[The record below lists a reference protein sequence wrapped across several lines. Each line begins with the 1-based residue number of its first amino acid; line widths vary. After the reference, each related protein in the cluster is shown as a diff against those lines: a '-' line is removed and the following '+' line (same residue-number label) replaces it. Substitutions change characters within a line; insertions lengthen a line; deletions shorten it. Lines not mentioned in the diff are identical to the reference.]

1 MRVYTRILSCG
12 IRVPTRIFKHL
23 CWSEAIESSSP
34 TKALTPVRQKRGQ
47 QRVESLLAAAESV
60 FADIGYDRATTNLIA
75 KRAAASPGTL
85 YQFFRNKQRMAEA
98 IAKRY
103 VEQIER
109 TERQLIRH
117 TGHDSVDQ
125 VIDRVIDTYLEGLR
139 LAPAYGALLET
150 AGISQQVSALRV
162 LLVDT
167 SIRRIAKILGEWVPN
182 VSKKDLSFHAEI
194 CVLIFRG
201 MLPILQSKN
210 PRQRVRASEEV
221 KQVISRYLA
230 PILAATPSR
239 KKP

>member
-1 MRVYTRILSCG
+1 MRVYTRILNFR

-23 CWSEAIESSSP
+23 GRSETIKSYSP
-34 TKALTPVRQKRGQ
+34 TKEPAPIRQKRGR
-47 QRVESLLAAAESV
+47 QRIESLLAAAESV
-60 FADIGYDRATTNLIA
+60 FADVGYDHATTNLIA

-103 VEQIER
+103 VEQIEQ

-125 VIDRVIDTYLEGLR
+125 VIDHVIDAYLEGLR

-150 AGISQQVSALRV
+150 AGISQQVSAVRA

-182 VSKKDLSFHAEI
+182 MSQKDLSFHAEI
-194 CVLIFRG
+194 CVHIFRG

-210 PRQRVRASEEV
+210 QRRRVRAAKEV
-221 KQVISRYLA
+221 KQVIRRYLT
-230 PILAATPSR
+230 PIVAATPSP

>member
-1 MRVYTRILSCG
+1 
-12 IRVPTRIFKHL
+12 L
-23 CWSEAIESSSP
+23 CWSEVIESYSP
-34 TKALTPVRQKRGQ
+34 TKAPTPVRQKRGR
-47 QRVESLLAAAESV
+47 QRIESLLAAAESV
-60 FADIGYDRATTNLIA
+60 FAEIGYDRATTNLIA

-103 VEQIER
+103 VEQIEQ

-117 TGHDSVDQ
+117 TGYDSVDQ
-125 VIDRVIDTYLEGLR
+125 VIVRVIDTYLKGLR

-150 AGISQQVSALRV
+150 AGISQQVNALRT

-167 SIRRIAKILGEWVPN
+167 SIRRIATILGEWVPN
-182 VSKKDLSFHAEI
+182 VPKRDLLFHAEI

-210 PRQRVRASEEV
+210 QRRRVRASKEV
-221 KQVISRYLA
+221 KQVISRYLT
-230 PILAATPSR
+230 PIVAATPSR